1 MTKMDKEMME
11 KILETIADEL
21 TISAVS
27 KKLGVARQTLHRWIK
42 EDKSFA
48 KDVKEATREAVENL
62 NDDCE
67 NRVIAK
73 IRNDDTNMIKFWL
86 RYRHPDYKQS
96 YIVTK

>member
-1 MTKMDKEMME
+1 MRE
-11 KILETIADEL
+11 KILLTIEDEL
-21 TISAVS
+21 TISSVA

-48 KDVKEATREAVENL
+48 KEVKEAINNAVEIL

-67 NRVIAK
+67 NRVVAK

>member
-1 MTKMDKEMME
+1 MTKMDKEMRE
-11 KILETIADEL
+11 KILLTIEDEL
-21 TISAVS
+21 TISSVA
-27 KKLGVARQTLHRWIK
+27 KKLGIARQTLHRWIK
-42 EDKSFA
+42 EDKHFA
-48 KDVKEATREAVENL
+48 KDVKEATHNAVEIL

-67 NRVIAK
+67 NRVVAK